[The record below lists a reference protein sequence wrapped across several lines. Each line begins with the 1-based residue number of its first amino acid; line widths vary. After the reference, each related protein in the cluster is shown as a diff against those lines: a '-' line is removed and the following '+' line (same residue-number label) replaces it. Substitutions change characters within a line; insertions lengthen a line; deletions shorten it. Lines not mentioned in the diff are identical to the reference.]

1 MSEITELRLVLTA
14 EDERNIFGGNDSYI
28 RKIEDS
34 LQVEI
39 IDRNGELHI
48 IGDKE
53 GALKASSIIRELVQ
67 LSRRGTAIEEQSVD
81 YAISIKKDKVSF
93 IKASAKFKYDII
105 IIHLLLN
112 VNIKSDTHKMR
123 RASKIAC
130 KLYSTISCLH
140 DNIIT

>member
-1 MSEITELRLVLTA
+1 MLSTFCGQIVENMVISSVFNLINFPYPHGLHR
-14 EDERNIFGGNDSYI
+14 I
-28 RKIEDS
+28 

-81 YAISIKKDKVSF
+81 YAISIKKDKENLV
-93 IKASAKFKYDII
+93 
-105 IIHLLLN
+105 
-112 VNIKSDTHKMR
+112 
-123 RASKIAC
+123 
-130 KLYSTISCLH
+130 
-140 DNIIT
+140 